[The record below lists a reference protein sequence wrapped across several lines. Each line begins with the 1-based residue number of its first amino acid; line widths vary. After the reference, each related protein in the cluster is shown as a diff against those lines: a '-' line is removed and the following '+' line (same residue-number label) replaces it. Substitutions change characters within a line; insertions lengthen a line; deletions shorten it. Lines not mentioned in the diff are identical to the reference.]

1 MNLLCRAALLLACL
15 ATLAA
20 AWSKEDHEIFRL
32 KDEVQASEGPNATFY
47 SFLGVKPSAGN
58 DDINKAYRKLSR
70 SLHPDKARSNWIAAY
85 NAPKQSKPKAGA
97 KPTTHVHKNKQPSQ
111 SEVNRF
117 MKQAS
122 ARFERLSLVTNVL
135 RGAER
140 QRYDHFLH
148 NGFPAWRGTGYYY
161 ERFRPGLGSV
171 LLGLFVV
178 IGGGA
183 HYGALYVGWKRQ
195 REFVERYVKHARRMA
210 WGDDS
215 NLANIPG
222 LGAGQ
227 SNGST
232 PRQQTP
238 SDNDESMQWNR
249 KQKRAMEREKKK
261 GGSNGA
267 AKNSR
272 AVEKAKTEGVSTPVE
287 AELTSG
293 PVGAKKRTVAENGKI
308 LIVDSVGNVFLEDET
323 EEGDVH
329 EFLLDVSST
338 HQSTNQPTHPSTLV
352 HAANKPPPHSPK
364 KSPSPPSKTPSSSAA
379 PSSST
384 TSPSAASSP
393 SRPPTT
399 SRGKPTASPSP
410 ASPRSPSPSPRSPP
424 PSPPTRRARAAGAR

>member
-1 MNLLCRAALLLACL
+1 MRLLFRAALLLACL

-47 SFLGVKPSAGN
+47 SFIGVEPSAN
-58 DDINKAYRKLSR
+58 NKEIDKAYRKLSR
-70 SLHPDKARSNWIAAY
+70 TLHPDKARSAWIAAY
-85 NAPKQSKPKAGA
+85 NAPKPSKTKAGA

-111 SEVNRF
+111 GEIKTF
-117 MKQAS
+117 MKTAS
-122 ARFERLSLVTNVL
+122 ARFERLSLVINVL

-140 QRYDHFLH
+140 ARYDHFLH

-171 LLGLFVV
+171 LLGLFVFV
-178 IGGGA
+178 GGA
-183 HYGALYVGWKRQ
+183 VHYGALYMGYVRQ
-195 REFVERYVKHARRMA
+195 REFVERYIKHARRMA

-222 LGAGQ
+222 LAGAGGAAAQ
-227 SNGST
+227 SNAST

-249 KQKRAMEREKKK
+249 KQKRAMEREKKSK
-261 GGSNGA
+261 KNGGVGNGAA

-272 AVEKAKTEGVSTPVE
+272 AAEKARTEGVSTPVE

-323 EEGDVH
+323 EEGDTH
-329 EFLLDVSST
+329 EFLLDPTEIPIPTFSDTFLYRGPKFLYNKSLGRFFSSQT
-338 HQSTNQPTHPSTLV
+338 PDHVAWEANGEPLDESVPEISMVEPSL
-352 HAANKPPPHSPK
+352 
-364 KSPSPPSKTPSSSAA
+364 SSAV
-379 PSSST
+379 
-384 TSPSAASSP
+384 
-393 SRPPTT
+393 
-399 SRGKPTASPSP
+399 P
-410 ASPRSPSPSPRSPP
+410 ANAQSEG
-424 PSPPTRRARAAGAR
+424 RRRKIKR